1 MAEDGAT
8 AGFEHEGLGGRTG
21 RPDGP
26 DRRSGG
32 CPRRADGPTDE
43 PVERAV
49 SEFTGVAI
57 LVAITLLVT
66 GSVGLFVLVDPGSDE
81 RGPNANF
88 TFQYIDQS
96 SVLIVTHDRGDSFD
110 AGNLSIRS
118 RGTTVTWAALA
129 NTENTTVVA
138 PGSTVQLSRRN
149 AFGERVSSG
158 GKAVVL
164 YRPPVGNET
173 VLEKWEGSG

>member
-8 AGFEHEGLGGRTG
+8 AGDER
-21 RPDGP
+21 D
-26 DRRSGG
+26 RSGG
-32 CPRRADGPTDE
+32 GT
-43 PVERAV
+43 ERAV

-66 GSVGLFVLVDPGSDE
+66 GSVGLFVLVDPGSE
-81 RGPNANF
+81 GQGPNANF
-88 TFQYIDQS
+88 TFQYIDAS

-129 NTENTTVVA
+129 NTDNSTVVG
-138 PGSTVQLSRRN
+138 PGATVQLSRRN
-149 AFGERVSSG
+149 AFGSPVPASG
-158 GKAVVL
+158 RARVL
-164 YRPPVGNET
+164 YKPPTGNET
-173 VLEKWEGSG
+173 VLETWDGSG